1 MFEVANIGQKQL
13 DITLSYFFVIKT
25 SPISSMINFDQNNQ
39 KLISKMLSH
48 SFGILE
54 DL

>member
-13 DITLSYFFVIKT
+13 DITLLYFFVIKT
-25 SPISSMINFDQNNQ
+25 SNFDQNNQ
-39 KLISKMLSH
+39 KLISKMLSY
-48 SFGILE
+48 SFSILE